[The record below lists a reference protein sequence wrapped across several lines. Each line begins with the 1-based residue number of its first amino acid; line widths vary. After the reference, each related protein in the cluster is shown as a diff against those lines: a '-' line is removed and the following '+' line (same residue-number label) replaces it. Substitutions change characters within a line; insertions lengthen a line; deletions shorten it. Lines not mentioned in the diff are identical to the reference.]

1 MTTPSVPSD
10 VPSSAQTSSSDN
22 ELLAT
27 LFDLGREVTSVLQ
40 LHELLEKI
48 PQLIARVTP
57 FTVFAVYLLDERKGD
72 LRIAYAVGYPDD
84 VVRTFRL
91 RVGQGVVGAAVAEQR
106 PIRIGDVT
114 TDPRYKGV
122 VQDVQSG
129 LAVPL
134 QHMGK
139 VIGALNLL
147 SDRKEAFTE
156 RDEVTLRLFGAH
168 VAQAIVNARLFESEL
183 EYAETVTTLA
193 EIGREMSA
201 ILDLDELLTRVAH
214 LVKRV
219 VAYRTFGIALLDE
232 DSRMLEMKIA
242 ISYGDAKAVSSVKLG
257 EGLMGYAAL
266 HKEPV
271 LVPDVSK
278 DSRYINAV
286 SDVRSELVIPLLHKD
301 RCVGVF
307 DLESPELNAFSNK
320 HLELLT
326 LLAAQAA
333 VAIENARLYEDIRRN
348 EVRLEKEVRFAQ
360 RVQMALLPQ
369 ELPKK
374 LKGVDVAWHFDP
386 ARELGGDIY
395 EFLSPEPNTLVVAVG
410 DVSGKGVPAALY
422 SSFVGEVVRG
432 RTYRR
437 RFMPERSSPSAVL
450 MSLDRILHERGLEEY
465 YCTLCYA
472 VFDLKRRVVTMANS
486 GLPYPVFVSGKKAAQ
501 IELPGVPIGSFGR
514 SSYDEIAIDLKPGDV
529 IVFCSDGISE
539 TFSESGEEFGSPR
552 VVAVARE
559 HKDKPAK
566 EIVEAVFGAMR
577 QFRGN
582 ADQTDDQTVVVVKLT
597 H

>member
-286 SDVRSELVIPLLHKD
+286 GDVRSELVIPLLHKD